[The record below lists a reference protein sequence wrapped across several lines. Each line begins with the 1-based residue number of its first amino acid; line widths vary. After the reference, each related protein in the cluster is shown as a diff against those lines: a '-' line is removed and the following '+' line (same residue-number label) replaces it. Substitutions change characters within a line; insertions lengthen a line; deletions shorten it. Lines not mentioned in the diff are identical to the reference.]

1 LQEVQKE
8 LPKILAHRRCKMK
21 KRILVGMLI
30 AGLMVSSVALFVGKH
45 GVFAGGTT
53 PQGAAV
59 PPGTQAT
66 VSEGVDSQVQEP
78 NYVGSIKITDTNAK
92 DEASEATALQGL
104 AKISQADAEAFA
116 LAEVPG
122 TVVKTSLD
130 NENGYLVYSVE
141 IKDAQGKVS
150 DVKIDAGSGTV
161 LTVEVSDA
169 LEESGTEAKGEKAS
183 KTPDTDAVQEEVQSE
198 N

>member
-1 LQEVQKE
+1 
-8 LPKILAHRRCKMK
+8 MK

-66 VSEGVDSQVQEP
+66 VS
-78 NYVGSIKITDTNAK
+78 
-92 DEASEATALQGL
+92 
-104 AKISQADAEAFA
+104 
-116 LAEVPG
+116 
-122 TVVKTSLD
+122 
-130 NENGYLVYSVE
+130 
-141 IKDAQGKVS
+141 QGKVS

-169 LEESGTEAKGEKAS
+169 LEESGTEAKGEEAS

-198 N
+198 NDTDAVQEEVQSEN

>member
-53 PQGAAV
+53 PQSAAA
-59 PPGTQAT
+59 PSETQAT
-66 VSEGVDSQVQEP
+66 VSEGINSQVQEP
-78 NYVGSIKITDTNAK
+78 NYVGNIKVTDTNAK

-104 AKISQADAEAFA
+104 AEISQADAEKAA

-122 TVVKTSLD
+122 TVVVKTSLD

-161 LTVEVSDA
+161 LIVEASDA
-169 LEESGTEAKGEKAS
+169 LEESGAESKGEEAS
-183 KTPDTDAVQEEVQSE
+183 KTPDTVQEEVQSE

>member
-1 LQEVQKE
+1 
-8 LPKILAHRRCKMK
+8 MK

-30 AGLMVSSVALFVGKH
+30 AGLIVSSVALFVGKH

-59 PPGTQAT
+59 PSGVKTE
-66 VSEGVDSQVQEP
+66 VSESVDSQVQEP

-92 DEASEATALQGL
+92 DEASEGATLQGL
-104 AKISQADAEAFA
+104 AKISQAEAENAA
-116 LAEVPG
+116 LVKVQG

-141 IKDAQGKVS
+141 IKDAAGKVS

-161 LTVEVSDA
+161 LTVEASDA
-169 LEESGTEAKGEKAS
+169 LEESGAESKGEEAS
-183 KTPDTDAVQEEVQSE
+183 KTPDTDTVQEEVQSE